1 MKTLYSYWR
10 AAAWMAAAAIVF
22 SGCGRPGDD
31 RQHVTALIAAS
42 EQMLEQENVD
52 SAWALLEHAYDE
64 ASRHH
69 DGSALAETCLAMAR
83 HHNMMDRPDSAI
95 VSLKRGLAAYPEAHD
110 SLLAQYYGELSATY
124 NIKGDMRQ
132 SVDYGLL
139 ALPLMRQYGSEE
151 DVAITCGNMG
161 ISYRRLGQNDSA
173 AILYQQ
179 GLQVAMQAADAESQA
194 YLSNNLSVLYADMGR
209 YDESIAYA
217 DKAAEA
223 SRQAGD
229 DVERLSAQANKGV
242 ALLLNGQTDDAVS
255 LLKFTAA
262 QADSTGSTPLKLKTL
277 NYLLKALMEKHQ
289 WDAATVYLQQGEAL
303 AAQLPQAGTAA
314 AGILEAKMI
323 VLTEQGRYTEA
334 LLTIQ
339 RLEQLMQQQ
348 QVIPRHKLLAC
359 KARCLAALGR
369 YPEAYH
375 LQRQSSV
382 ESDSVKSREASRKL
396 DALTTSYR
404 VMEKELE
411 LSHLREQQAASQQK
425 NAVLL
430 ALLVLALLLLALL
443 LLFLRQRRQQAQM
456 RETRRYVN
464 GMEQERARFA
474 RELHDGACNELLA
487 IGMQLR
493 QPQPDVSQVGR
504 QVSTLRTQLRN
515 LSHELMPP
523 QFSDGVLLHEALG
536 HYLSHLE
543 LPGLSFQAEGTG
555 WEQLPANVAYQ
566 YYRIAQ
572 EAIGNIIVHQAE
584 PQVQV
589 SARCQLP
596 HLQLLIT
603 SRGSALPGDGTGIG
617 LQSLRDRA
625 SSIGAQLTTHTD
637 ADVFTLRVDYG
648 TP

>member
-1 MKTLYSYWR
+1 MHSYWR
-10 AAAWMAAAAIVF
+10 AATWMVAAAIMF
-22 SGCGRPGDD
+22 SACGRRGDD

-69 DGSALAETCLAMAR
+69 DGCALAETCLAMAR

-95 VSLKRGLAAYPEAHD
+95 ASLKHGLAIYPEAHD

-124 NIKGDMRQ
+124 NITGDMRR
-132 SVDYGLL
+132 SVGYGRL
-139 ALPLMRQYGSEE
+139 ALPLMRRYGTPE

-179 GLQVAMQAADAESQA
+179 GLQVAMQADDAESQA
-194 YLSNNLSVLYADMGR
+194 YLCNNLSVLYADIGR
-209 YDESIAYA
+209 YDESIDYA
-217 DKAAEA
+217 NKGAEA
-223 SRQAGD
+223 ARQVGD
-229 DVERLSAQANKGV
+229 EVERLSAQSNKGV
-242 ALLLNGQTDDAVS
+242 ALLLSGQADEAVS
-255 LLKFTAA
+255 LLTETFAA
-262 QADSTGSTPLKLKTL
+262 ADSTNSTPLKLKTI
-277 NYLLKALMEKHQ
+277 NYLLKALMEKRE
-289 WDAATVYLQQGEAL
+289 WALAEAYLQRGEAL
-303 AAQLPQAGTAA
+303 AAQLPQAGTAS

-323 VLTEQGRYTEA
+323 VQTEQGRYAEA
-334 LLTIQ
+334 LQTIA
-339 RLEQLMQQQ
+339 RLESLMQQQ
-348 QVIPRHKLLAC
+348 QVMPRYRLLAQ
-359 KARCLAALGR
+359 KARCLAALGH
-369 YPEAYH
+369 YPEAYR
-375 LQRQSSV
+375 LQRKSSA
-382 ESDSVKSREASRKL
+382 ESDSLKSREASAKL
-396 DALTTSYR
+396 DELTTSYR

-411 LSHLREQQAASQQK
+411 LSRLHAQQTK
-425 NAVLL
+425 NRHKISLL
-430 ALLVLALLLLALL
+430 LALLLLSLLVVALL

-456 RETRRYVN
+456 RETRRYVD
-464 GMEQERARFA
+464 GMEQERSRFA

-493 QPQPDVSQVGR
+493 APQPDVSQVGR

-589 SARCQLP
+589 STRCQLP
-596 HLQLLIT
+596 RLQLLIT

-625 SSIGAQLTTHTD
+625 SSIGAQFSTHTD